1 MRRLLWRRQIGR
13 ATRRAAAIM
22 DVSVRWTE
30 PSGRQ
35 TAATLCPMGP
45 SEWSLPIQLSDILGE
60 RIFEIEAVD
69 ATGNRRTQ
77 RGSFQR

>member
-1 MRRLLWRRQIGR
+1 
-13 ATRRAAAIM
+13 M

-35 TAATLCPMGP
+35 TAATLCPTGP
-45 SEWSLPIQLSDILGE
+45 REWSLPIQLSDILGE

>member
-1 MRRLLWRRQIGR
+1 
-13 ATRRAAAIM
+13 M

-35 TAATLCPMGP
+35 TAATLCPTGP

-69 ATGNRRTQ
+69 ATVTAERNVDHFNDES
-77 RGSFQR
+77 SFDR